1 MLGLFA
7 AADGGND
14 DVTLFSP
21 YRTARAPTPRAVE
34 KAAEFL
40 MTVTLVVPPGTAAQ
54 MVEDTEAR
62 EAQAAHD
69 LVG

>member
-1 MLGLFA
+1 MTSLCSRR
-7 AADGGND
+7 
-14 DVTLFSP
+14 T
-21 YRTARAPTPRAVE
+21 RTARAPTPRAVE
-34 KAAEFL
+34 KAVEFL
-40 MTVTLVVPPGTAAQ
+40 VTVTLVVPPGTAAQ